1 RQGGDVAHTAALGE
15 YTSQG
20 GAARQAAQAPAEGI
34 VHALPF
40 FATRCGDELRRRVL
54 FRPFA
59 GALMERIGPG
69 QDLLVR
75 QSGEALLVT
84 HAAPRRQQARQRRA
98 PRQTSATLL

>member
-1 RQGGDVAHTAALGE
+1 MSESITLYLLAADPISKAGI
-15 YTSQG
+15 
-20 GAARQAAQAPAEGI
+20 AAEGI

-75 QSGEALLVT
+75 QSGKALLVT
-84 HAAPRRQQARQRRA
+84 HAPPRRQQARQRRA